1 MHGNDMARK
10 PFVDTIAR
18 EVLGKPKGKTK
29 RLILRVFPTFI
40 GENSAAQ

>member
-10 PFVDTIAR
+10 PFVDTIPR
-18 EVLGKPKGKTK
+18 EVVGKPKGKPETADSAG
-29 RLILRVFPTFI
+29 LSNLI